1 MAENIIA
8 KDLISL
14 FRGQPMFGQT
24 TNQALSSYPS
34 EKMLSGKFFFIILQR
49 VLYH

>member
-24 TNQALSSYPS
+24 SNMALIQIS
-34 EKMLSGKFFFIILQR
+34 EGLSGLIMIPEESFI
-49 VLYH
+49 